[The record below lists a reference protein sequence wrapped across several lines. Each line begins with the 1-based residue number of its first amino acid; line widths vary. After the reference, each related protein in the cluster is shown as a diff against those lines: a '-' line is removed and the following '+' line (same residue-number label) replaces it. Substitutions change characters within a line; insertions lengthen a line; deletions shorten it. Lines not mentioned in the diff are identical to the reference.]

1 LHVTKFKRSEKNREI
16 SFFLV
21 HFPVFTEDSN
31 PISTKTPSEKPSRT
45 SSNSPTKASAG
56 TIQRSRW
63 RKSKPWTQSST
74 IKRKYPKSNVRH
86 GEAKWYLETI
96 SSINT
101 TNDVNNNNEET
112 DNTTLSSPTMDQPNQ
127 KLGK

>member
-1 LHVTKFKRSEKNREI
+1 MFS
-16 SFFLV
+16 FLV
-21 HFPVFTEDSN
+21 HFPIFTEDTNS
-31 PISTKTPSEKPSRT
+31 ISTERSTEKPSRT
-45 SSNSPTKASAG
+45 SSNSPTKTSSS
-56 TIQRSRW
+56 TLQRSRW
-63 RKSKPWTQSST
+63 RKSKPWAPSST

-101 TNDVNNNNEET
+101 TNDVNNNNKET
-112 DNTTLSSPTMDQPNQ
+112 DNTALSSPIIDQPTQ